1 MLMPLFKGKRHKFD
15 HHCANIINQCF
26 LFLMFALEFACYF
39 TRLLEHSRSSVGVNA
54 PVSGVCAVA
63 QTKRMRGVQE
73 AATAAASKISLQN
86 RTLPLT
92 KCLACLVI
100 V

>member
-1 MLMPLFKGKRHKFD
+1 MLMALFKGKRHKFD
-15 HHCANIINQCF
+15 HHCANINQCF
-26 LFLMFALEFACYF
+26 LFLMFALEFACYL
-39 TRLLEHSRSSVGVNA
+39 TRLIEHSRSSVGVNA
-54 PVSGVCAVA
+54 SVSGVCAVA
-63 QTKRMRGVQE
+63 QTKRLRGVQE

-92 KCLACLVI
+92 KCFACLVI